1 MLDYPNIPSEGVP
14 YGRLGNT
21 TFPAYGTQWRR
32 VASIEGDVLF
42 IGPCRLFTSTSSF
55 IGGQTVYRYRL
66 NLTVPAFPP
75 MWGATHGADVSY
87 VWNTPSLRTDA
98 DTSRTI
104 DFVSRA
110 WASFVVDLTPNHH
123 GLQNIATWNPYSTST
138 SGQNFV
144 IALNN
149 FSTELDTF
157 RVPGITVINDAV
169 LEL

>member
-1 MLDYPNIPSEGVP
+1 
-14 YGRLGNT
+14 
-21 TFPAYGTQWRR
+21 
-32 VASIEGDVLF
+32 
-42 IGPCRLFTSTSSF
+42 
-55 IGGQTVYRYRL
+55 
-66 NLTVPAFPP
+66 

-169 LEL
+169 LML